1 MRIIKKISAQS
12 GLAFINQQRAV
23 VVRTVLPW
31 LVLLTVLW
39 GQMFAYAATPPNT
52 ELLNT
57 VFVEYQVGEGA
68 PVNMQ
73 ATERTVTTDRTPAQI
88 DFYTVFEDGELTN
101 LPGTDYSQNGTDDN
115 PQWQSLAHDL
125 PSAVSISA
133 ASSFSSGEIL
143 LVRVE
148 DFDQNIDVSVRE
160 TIVVTL
166 ETAAGDTEVL
176 RLTETAAD
184 SGVFLGVLL
193 TDIGAPTDVYDGTLQ
208 VVSETEV
215 TAFYR
220 DGNDVTDTAAAAIMI
235 DPVSLVFDSI
245 TGEPISGVQI
255 KLIHDKNGLAARAF
269 DTDGT
274 DWPNPVISGSAI
286 SARLSS
292 KSQRQL
298 KGEFRFPRVP
308 AGEYRLEVIPPP
320 GYRYPSQQSNTQLSL
335 LGEVANKVIIGSR
348 GERFELD
355 KALDSIEL
363 HVPLDPFT
371 GRFSVTKTVMQDV
384 AAVGDIVKYS
394 IVARNQDERYPHL

>member
-1 MRIIKKISAQS
+1 
-12 GLAFINQQRAV
+12 
-23 VVRTVLPW
+23 
-31 LVLLTVLW
+31 
-39 GQMFAYAATPPNT
+39 
-52 ELLNT
+52 
-57 VFVEYQVGEGA
+57 
-68 PVNMQ
+68 
-73 ATERTVTTDRTPAQI
+73 
-88 DFYTVFEDGELTN
+88 
-101 LPGTDYSQNGTDDN
+101 
-115 PQWQSLAHDL
+115 
-125 PSAVSISA
+125 
-133 ASSFSSGEIL
+133 
-143 LVRVE
+143 
-148 DFDQNIDVSVRE
+148 
-160 TIVVTL
+160 
-166 ETAAGDTEVL
+166 
-176 RLTETAAD
+176 
-184 SGVFLGVLL
+184 
-193 TDIGAPTDVYDGTLQ
+193 
-208 VVSETEV
+208 
-215 TAFYR
+215 
-220 DGNDVTDTAAAAIMI
+220 MI

-292 KSQRQL
+292 KYQRQL

-320 GYRYPSQQSNTQLSL
+320 GYRYPTQQSNTQLSL

-371 GRFSVTKTVMQDV
+371 ERFSVTKTVMQDV

-394 IVARNQDERYPHL
+394 IVARNQDERYPLYNCLLYTSPSPRDS